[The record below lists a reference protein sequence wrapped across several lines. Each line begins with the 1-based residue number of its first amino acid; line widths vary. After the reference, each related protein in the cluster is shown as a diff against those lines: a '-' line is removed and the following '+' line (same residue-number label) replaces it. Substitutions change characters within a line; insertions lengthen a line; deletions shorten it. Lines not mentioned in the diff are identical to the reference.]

1 MKKLLLLSNST
12 NHGEPYLGWPQEH
25 LAKFY
30 EGVNEVLFIP
40 FAGFAL
46 GYDKYE
52 ASVKKAFGNFN
63 QKVVSIHQFSNMQQA
78 AKNAEAFA
86 VGGGNTFYL
95 FQQMHALGLMD
106 IVKEKAENG
115 TPFAGWSAGSNIACP
130 SLKTSNDMPIVEPKS
145 FDGLGLINFQI
156 NPHYTNKTI
165 DGHGGETRD
174 QRIGEFL
181 AANQQTLVL
190 GLPETSLLHVENK
203 NIEFIGKS
211 PAKLFNFNQ
220 EPKFLEPNSDL
231 SFLL

>member
-1 MKKLLLLSNST
+1 MKNLLLLSNST
-12 NHGEPYLGWPQEH
+12 NFGEPYLGWPQEH
-25 LAKFY
+25 LSQFY

-52 ASVKKAFGNFN
+52 DAVKKAFSKFN
-63 QKVVSIHQFSNMQQA
+63 KKVVSIHQFENMQEA

-86 VGGGNTFYL
+86 IGGGNTFYL
-95 FQQMHALGLMD
+95 FQQMHQLGLME
-106 IVKEKAENG
+106 IIKQKAENG

-145 FDGLGLINFQI
+145 FDGLRLVNFQI

-174 QRIGEFL
+174 QRIEEFI
-181 AANQQTLVL
+181 AANQKTAVL
-190 GLPETSLLHVENK
+190 GLPEACLLRVEK
-203 NIEFIGKS
+203 NNLTFIGNS
-211 PAKLFNFNQ
+211 SAKLFLYGN
-220 EPKFLEPNSDL
+220 EPKFVEPNSNL
-231 SFLL
+231 SYLL

>member
-1 MKKLLLLSNST
+1 MKNLLLLSNST
-12 NHGEPYLGWPQEH
+12 NFGEPYLGWPQEH

-30 EGVNEVLFIP
+30 EGVNEVLFIQ

-52 ASVKKAFGNFN
+52 DAVKKAFAKFN
-63 QKVVSIHQFSNMQQA
+63 KKVVSVHQFENMQEA

-95 FQQMHALGLMD
+95 FQQMHQLGLME
-106 IVKEKAENG
+106 IIKQKAENG
-115 TPFAGWSAGSNIACP
+115 TPFSGWSAGSNIACP

-174 QRIGEFL
+174 QRIEEFI
-181 AANQQTLVL
+181 AANQKSAVL
-190 GLPETSLLHVENK
+190 GLPEACLLRVEK
-203 NIEFIGKS
+203 NNLTFIGNS
-211 PAKLFNFNQ
+211 SAKLFLYGN
-220 EPKFLEPNSDL
+220 EPKFVEPNSNL
-231 SFLL
+231 SYLL